1 MLVPSDAANAVNPI
15 GTPSGS
21 YAGDV
26 ALAFAGLQLFLDI
39 AELGV
44 PIFGAALGRG
54 EKRRSYPSGRRTNE
68 GTGQMSNVRKIAL
81 SAAIILGTVFSVLTA
96 ANAGATREQA
106 ASSGTG
112 VAAYA
117 AGGGIVSSH

>member
-1 MLVPSDAANAVNPI
+1 
-15 GTPSGS
+15 
-21 YAGDV
+21 
-26 ALAFAGLQLFLDI
+26 
-39 AELGV
+39 
-44 PIFGAALGRG
+44 
-54 EKRRSYPSGRRTNE
+54 
-68 GTGQMSNVRKIAL
+68 MSNVRKIAL

-117 AGGGIVSSH
+117 ADGGIVLSH

>member
-54 EKRRSYPSGRRTNE
+54 E
-68 GTGQMSNVRKIAL
+68 NVV
-81 SAAIILGTVFSVLTA
+81 AIQ
-96 ANAGATREQA
+96 AGDEQ
-106 ASSGTG
+106 TKEQDKCPM
-112 VAAYA
+112 
-117 AGGGIVSSH
+117 